1 MSRLRKFGTV
11 AIALVVALS
20 MTGTPASAQSVDIN
34 ALLAQIAQLQAQV
47 ASMQTGTP
55 AASSSY
61 TFTKDLT
68 LGAKGADV
76 SALQQILI
84 NGGYLKIAA
93 PTSYFG
99 PATKAALVAWQ
110 KAAGV
115 TPASGYFGP
124 KTRTAMAGTPGTPG
138 TPVVLP
144 TSAFLKVE
152 AAGPVATTIPDGSL
166 YNKVLKLKFTA
177 GSQAEN
183 VTAVTVTRGGYT
195 ANTNITGVSVWDDM
209 GNRYGNIISALTADG
224 KATVSF
230 PGTPF
235 VVPAGQTKYLTVAVN
250 LSADANS
257 GSLSFAVNAVTDITV
272 ATGSSQPS
280 GAFPLMGGIFTTVD
294 GSTSLGNVYL
304 DDQSVAGLTY
314 STISSNDG
322 NVEVGDTQKEVFKLR
337 VIQNNSKEGVNL
349 EKVVLYVE
357 GTIQEAKDVKNWKLY
372 SPEGNVLATAAAPVD
387 RFVTFVLATP
397 YLVDK
402 GLTKDFSVKADIM
415 DGSNNY
421 FRVYVMNDYDIVA
434 RGVTTGGAIQVTDAS
449 GTSLTGSDTQNDNGG
464 FKIKQ
469 GALTVSKASGSATG
483 SVAPSAQNV
492 SLAKF
497 DLKAAG
503 EQLEI
508 RKLGVQVEYAGLA
521 LTGTISVKDA
531 STGETYLSISA
542 DTTGLQSTATV
553 DASTL
558 STYQRTLSSYIT
570 LASGQTKTIEVT
582 GTVSAN
588 ATSSSSYKVSVGKFY
603 TKRYSTNDYTDL
615 ATGEREANT
624 ITVGDVSLTVTKNT
638 SFASTNR
645 AAGATNVKVG
655 EFVFQASSADDVRVN
670 SINFT
675 IATSS
680 YLQNLKLMDGTT
692 QLGSTVG
699 TPSASSNTFTT
710 NLTIAKSSS
719 KVLSLYADVLSSAV
733 ADQTIIVSVG
743 ASGVSG
749 YGVASGKSLSST
761 PGTAQDGQTI
771 TVKSATLTIAA
782 DAATPLSKVLIA
794 GQTGVEISKIKF
806 ESANEDLTLKRVT
819 FSFESA
825 STTEWAAATAIQ
837 QNFSKVY
844 LYDGSTLL
852 NTGGTVPQSGDVL
865 MDGLTFSL
873 PAGTPKV
880 LTVKADITDQETISP
895 KAVGRVVVKSTSAT
909 DMKVSS
915 SQGDMSTGLTLTSN
929 AASNYMLVTAA
940 APVIANAYTGT
951 LTPAGSASEEVA
963 RFTIS
968 NPGTRDIS
976 LSSTTVNVALTPN
989 GATSTLN
996 TWKIYESGDLT
1007 NSIDTDNTSLSS
1019 ASATSTD
1026 ITFGSFSPAQTISAG
1041 GSKTYVVKANTAS
1054 ACTKNSTFTG
1064 SCKVTVKV
1072 NGSKGYNASEVGT
1085 KAITAEEYYWADG
1098 VVSYSY
1104 TTTGS
1109 AGATYS
1115 NLNVSDSG
1123 EVLGATLT
1131 Y

>member
-47 ASMQTGTP
+47 AAMQTGTP
-55 AASSSY
+55 AASSY
-61 TFTKDLT
+61 TFTKNLT
-68 LGAKGADV
+68 LGSKGDDV
-76 SALQQILI
+76 TALQQVLVS
-84 NGGYLKIAA
+84 GGYLNMPQGVAYG
-93 PTSYFG
+93 YFG
-99 PATKAALVAWQ
+99 GLTKSALIAWQ
-110 KAAGV
+110 KAKGV
-115 TPASGYFGP
+115 SPASGYFGP
-124 KTRTAMAGTPGTPG
+124 LSRTAMGTVAGTPGTPG
-138 TPVVLP
+138 TPLP
-144 TSAFLKVE
+144 TSAYLRVE
-152 AAGPVATTIPDGSL
+152 AAGPAATTIPDGSL

-183 VTAVTVTRGGYT
+183 VTAVTVARGGYT

-224 KATVSF
+224 KATISF

-235 VVPAGQTKYLTVAVN
+235 AVPAGQTKYMTVAVN
-250 LSADANS
+250 LSADAGS
-257 GSLSFAVNAVTDITV
+257 GSLSFAVNAVSDITV

-280 GAFPLMGGIFTTVD
+280 GAFPLMGAIFTTVD

-314 STISSNDG
+314 STISSADG

-337 VIQNNSKEGVNL
+337 VVQNNSKEGVNL

-372 SPEGNVLATAAAPVD
+372 SPEGNVLATVSAPAD
-387 RFVTFVLATP
+387 RYVSFVLATP

-421 FRVYVMNDYDIVA
+421 FRVYVMNDYDVVA
-434 RGVTTGGAIQVTDAS
+434 RGVTTNGAIQVLNSA
-449 GTSLTGSDTQNDNGG
+449 GAALTGSDTQNDNGG

-497 DLKAAG
+497 DLKSSG
-503 EQLEI
+503 ETLEI
-508 RKLGVQVEYAGLA
+508 RKLGVQVQYAGLA
-521 LTGTISVKDA
+521 LTGTLSVKDVT
-531 STGETYLSISA
+531 TGETYLSISA
-542 DTTGLQSTATV
+542 DTSNLQATSV
-553 DASTL
+553 TDPGA
-558 STYQRTLSSYIT
+558 YQRDLSSYIT
-570 LASGQTKTIEVT
+570 IPSGQTKTIEVT

-588 ATSSSSYKVSVGKFY
+588 ATSSSNYTVSVGKFY
-603 TKRYSTNDYTDL
+603 TKRYSTNDYTNL
-615 ATGEREANT
+615 STGEREANN

-655 EFVFQASSADDVRVN
+655 EFVFQASSADDIRVN
-670 SINFT
+670 SVNFT

-719 KVLSLYADVLSSAV
+719 KVLALYADVLSSATP
-733 ADQTIIVSVG
+733 DQTVIISVG
-743 ASGVSG
+743 DAGVSG

-761 PGTAQDGQTI
+761 PNGAQAGQTI
-771 TVKSATLTIAA
+771 TIKSATLTIAA

-794 GQTGVEISKIKF
+794 GQTGVELSKIKF
-806 ESANEDLTLKRVT
+806 EASNEDLTLKRIT
-819 FSFESA
+819 FSFGTA
-825 STTEWAAATAIQ
+825 STTQWTAATDIQ

-844 LYDGSTLL
+844 LYDGATLL
-852 NTGGTVPQSGDVL
+852 NTGGTVPQNGDVL
-865 MDGLTFSL
+865 MDGLTFVL
-873 PAGTPKV
+873 PQGTPKV
-880 LTVKADITDQETISP
+880 LTVKADITDQETIKP
-895 KAVGRVVVKSTSAT
+895 KAVGRIIVKSTSAT

-915 SQGDMSTGLTLTSN
+915 SRGDMSTGLTLTSN

-951 LTPAGSASEEVA
+951 LTPAGGAAEEVA

-968 NPGTRDIS
+968 NPGTRDIT
-976 LSSTTVNVALTPN
+976 LSSTTINVSLTPN

-996 TWKIYESGDLT
+996 TWKFYEAGDLT
-1007 NSIDTDNTSLSS
+1007 NSIDTDATSVSGT
-1019 ASATSTD
+1019 SATSAN
-1026 ITFGSFSPAQTISAG
+1026 ITFDSFSPAQTISAG

-1064 SCKVTVKV
+1064 SCKVTVKID
-1072 NGSKGYNASEVGT
+1072 GSKGY
-1085 KAITAEEYYWADG
+1085 TADVVSSPSGEELYWADG
-1098 VVSYSY
+1098 VVLYSY

-1115 NLNVSDSG
+1115 NLLGSDSG

>member
-1 MSRLRKFGTV
+1 
-11 AIALVVALS
+11 
-20 MTGTPASAQSVDIN
+20 MTGTPAGAQSVDIN

-47 ASMQTGTP
+47 AAMQSTGGTP
-55 AASSSY
+55 ATSY

-76 SALQQILI
+76 SALQQVLI
-84 NGGYLKIAA
+84 KGGYLKITA

-110 KAAGV
+110 KAAGI

-124 KTRTAMAGTPGTPG
+124 KSRAAMAGA
-138 TPVVLP
+138 PVVLP

-152 AAGPVATTIPDGSL
+152 TAGPVATTIPDGSL

-183 VTAVTVTRGGYT
+183 VTGVTVTRGGYT

-209 GNRYGNIISALTADG
+209 GNRYGNIITALTADG

-235 VVPAGQTKYLTVAVN
+235 VVPAGQTKYLTVAIN
-250 LSADANS
+250 LSDAAGS
-257 GSLSFAVNAVTDITV
+257 GSLSFSVNAVSDITV
-272 ATGSSQPS
+272 ATGSSQVS
-280 GAFPLMGGIFTTVD
+280 GAFPLVGAIFTTVD
-294 GSTSLGNVYL
+294 GSSSLGDARI
-304 DDQSVAGLTY
+304 DDQSVAGLAW
-314 STISSNDG
+314 SGISSADG

-337 VIQNNSKEGVNL
+337 VVQNNSKEGVNL

-372 SPEGNVLATAAAPVD
+372 SPEGNVLATASAPVD
-387 RFVTFVLATP
+387 RYVTFVLATP
-397 YLVDK
+397 YMVDK

-421 FRVYVMNDYDIVA
+421 LRVYVMNDYDIVA
-434 RGVTTGGAIQVTDAS
+434 RGVTTGGAIQLTDSS
-449 GTSLTGSDTQNDNGG
+449 GSTLTGSDTQNTNGG
-464 FKIKQ
+464 FKVKQ

-503 EQLEI
+503 EKLEI

-521 LTGTISVKDA
+521 LTGTLSVKDA
-531 STGETYLSISA
+531 TTGETYLSISA
-542 DTTGLQSTATV
+542 DTSNLQATSV
-553 DASTL
+553 TDPGA
-558 STYQRTLSSYIT
+558 YQRDLSSYIVID
-570 LASGQTKTIEVT
+570 SGQTKTIEVT

-615 ATGEREANT
+615 ATSEREANT

-638 SFASTNR
+638 SFANTNR
-645 AAGATNVKVG
+645 AAGATNVKVA

-692 QLGSTVG
+692 QLGSTIG
-699 TPSASSNTFTT
+699 SPSASSNTFTT

-743 ASGVSG
+743 DAGVSG

-761 PGTAQDGQTI
+761 PSGAQAGQTI

-794 GQTGVEISKIKF
+794 GQTGVELSKIKF
-806 ESANEDLTLKRVT
+806 EAANEDLTLKRIT
-819 FSFESA
+819 LSFGTA
-825 STTEWAAATAIQ
+825 STTQWTAATDIQ

-865 MDGLTFSL
+865 MDGLAFAL

-880 LTVKADITDQETISP
+880 LTVKADITDQQTIKP
-895 KAVGRVVVKSTSAT
+895 KAVGRITVKSTSTT

-915 SQGDMSTGLTLTSN
+915 SQGDMSTGLTLTSS

-940 APVIANAYTGT
+940 APVIANAYTLT
-951 LTPAGSASEEVA
+951 LTPAGSSAEEVA

-968 NPGTRDIS
+968 NPGTRDIT
-976 LSSTTVNVALTPN
+976 LSSTTINVALTAN
-989 GATSTLN
+989 GATSTLD
-996 TWKIYESGDLT
+996 TWKFYESGDLT
-1007 NSIDTDNTSLSS
+1007 NTIDTDSTSV
-1019 ASATSTD
+1019 AITTSTSAN
-1026 ITFGSFSPAQTISAG
+1026 ITFDSFSPTQTISAS

-1064 SCKVTVKV
+1064 SCKVTVKI
-1072 NGSKGYNASEVGT
+1072 NGSKGYSSTDETSSPSG
-1085 KAITAEEYYWADG
+1085 EELFWADG
-1098 VVSYSY
+1098 VVLYSY

-1115 NLNVSDSG
+1115 NLLGSDSG
-1123 EVLGATLT
+1123 EVLGPTLT